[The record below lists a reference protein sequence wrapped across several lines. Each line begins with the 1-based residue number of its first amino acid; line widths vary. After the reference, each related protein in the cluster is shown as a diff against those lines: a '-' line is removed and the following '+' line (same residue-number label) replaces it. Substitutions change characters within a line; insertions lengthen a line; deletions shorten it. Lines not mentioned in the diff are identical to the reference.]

1 MSKQFVNLQFK
12 VTPRGT
18 LARTAGTDPF
28 LIAYFRQL
36 SAHLPTPKKPNNM
49 LIIILVLLLIFGG
62 GFGGYYGYNRYGP
75 RGGIGIIGLVILIIL
90 LVWLLGGG
98 GFHLHE

>member
-12 VTPRGT
+12 VIPRGT

-36 SAHLPTPKKPNNM
+36 SAHLPTPKTA
-49 LIIILVLLLIFGG
+49 
-62 GFGGYYGYNRYGP
+62 
-75 RGGIGIIGLVILIIL
+75 
-90 LVWLLGGG
+90 
-98 GFHLHE
+98 